1 MFHKVLIA
9 NRGEIALRIIRA
21 CKELGIKTVAV
32 YSTADSESLHVR
44 LADESVC
51 IGPPPSL
58 QSYLNIN
65 NIISAAEL
73 TDAEAIHPGYGFLSE
88 NAAFAEICENCG
100 ITFIGPTSESMRI
113 MGDKISARQAVIKEG
128 VPILPG
134 TKEGVKD
141 VNEAIKIAKKIGFP
155 VIIKATAGGGGR
167 GMKIVHSPATLPNA
181 FATARAE
188 AQAGFGNPEVYIE
201 KYCEQ
206 PRHVEIQILGDKHG
220 NVIHL
225 GERDCS
231 IQRRHQKII
240 EEAPS
245 TVSTPELRKAMGEAA
260 VRAAKAVGYSSAGT
274 MEFLVDKGNNFYF
287 MEMNTRVQVEHPVS
301 EMVTGVDIVREQI
314 CSAAG
319 HKLRYKQS
327 DIKISGHA
335 IECRINAEDPVKFTP
350 SPGKITAYHTP
361 GGLGVRV
368 DSFVYDQ
375 YTVLPHYDSLI
386 AKLIVH
392 ADSREAAIK
401 RMARALDEYIIEGIK
416 TTIPLHKAI
425 MANKDFIEGNIDTS
439 FLDRTVLG

>member
-1 MFHKVLIA
+1 MFHKILIA

-32 YSTADSESLHVR
+32 FSTADKDSLHVKI
-44 LADESVC
+44 ADESIC

-65 NIISAAEL
+65 AIISAAEL
-73 TDAEAIHPGYGFLSE
+73 TDAEAIHPGYGFLAE
-88 NAAFAEICENCG
+88 NTAFAEICEKCG
-100 ITFIGPTSESMRI
+100 INFIGPASETMRM
-113 MGDKISARQAVIKEG
+113 MGDKISARQAMIKEG
-128 VPILPG
+128 IPILPG

-141 VNEAIKIAKKIGFP
+141 LDAAVKIVKKIGLP

-167 GMKIVHSPATLPNA
+167 GMKIVHSPATLANA

-188 AQAGFGNPEVYIE
+188 AQACFGNSEVYIE
-201 KYCEQ
+201 KYCER
-206 PRHVEIQILGDKHG
+206 PRHVEIQIVADKHG

-231 IQRRHQKII
+231 IQRRHQKLI

-245 TVSTPELRKAMGEAA
+245 TAITPALRKKMGEDA
-260 VRAAKAVGYSSAGT
+260 VRAVRAVGYNSVGT
-274 MEFLVDKGNNFYF
+274 MEFLVDRDNNYFF
-287 MEMNTRVQVEHPVS
+287 MEMNTRIQVEHPVT
-301 EMVTGVDIVREQI
+301 EMVTGIDIVKEQI
-314 CSAAG
+314 RSAAG
-319 HKLRYKQS
+319 IKLRYKQS
-327 DIKISGHA
+327 DIKMNGHA
-335 IECRINAEDPVKFTP
+335 IECRINAEDSSKFTP
-350 SPGKITAYHTP
+350 CPGKIIAYHTP

-392 ADSREAAIK
+392 AETRKDAISR
-401 RMARALDEYIIEGIK
+401 MTRALDEYIIEGIN
-416 TTIPLHKAI
+416 TTIPFHKRI
-425 MANKDFIEGNIDTS
+425 MANKDFIEGNIDTG
-439 FLDRTVLG
+439 FLERVVLE